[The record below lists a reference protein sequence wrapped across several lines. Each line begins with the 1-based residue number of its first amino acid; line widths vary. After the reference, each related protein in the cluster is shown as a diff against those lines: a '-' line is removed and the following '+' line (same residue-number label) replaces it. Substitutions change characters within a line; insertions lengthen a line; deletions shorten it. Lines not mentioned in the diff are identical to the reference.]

1 MEKVKKILKVQNS
14 LIIQL
19 LIDIKFQ
26 TKYEK
31 MNQLG
36 EITPHINKRYL
47 NHIAMLSS
55 NNIVTNLFKLIYEDK
70 NHSFQKVI
78 NLIELNKLIKFKTD
92 FDYFKEEL
100 VSIKQQSDFLKIRPI
115 RDKYVAHLDYDREG
129 FLYDLIG
136 ISDLIYHIEKS
147 FKVLFYSISGE
158 NVDFEFEKDTLT
170 ELLEDFKIITQS
182 N

>member
-1 MEKVKKILKVQNS
+1 M
-14 LIIQL
+14 
-19 LIDIKFQ
+19 
-26 TKYEK
+26 
-31 MNQLG
+31 
-36 EITPHINKRYL
+36 
-47 NHIAMLSS
+47 
-55 NNIVTNLFKLIYEDK
+55 
-70 NHSFQKVI
+70 
-78 NLIELNKLIKFKTD
+78 IELNKLIKFKTD

>member
-55 NNIVTNLFKLIYEDK
+55 NNIVPIY
-70 NHSFQKVI
+70 S
-78 NLIELNKLIKFKTD
+78 
-92 FDYFKEEL
+92 
-100 VSIKQQSDFLKIRPI
+100 S
-115 RDKYVAHLDYDREG
+115 
-129 FLYDLIG
+129 
-136 ISDLIYHIEKS
+136 
-147 FKVLFYSISGE
+147 
-158 NVDFEFEKDTLT
+158 
-170 ELLEDFKIITQS
+170 
-182 N
+182 